1 MATFSFPGRANAR
14 LFTWDLD
21 TMAVYYDWP
30 DDVTVHVTPDD
41 RLDEVRIKAKQL
53 GGREI
58 EDARV

>member
-1 MATFSFPGRANAR
+1 
-14 LFTWDLD
+14 
-21 TMAVYYDWP
+21 MAVYYDWP